1 LIFYFKHFHCLVFFI
16 LGTSVHYPQL
26 KTIMEGR
33 VQIFW
38 CQIFL
43 KAFMLAIWI
52 AKCVL
57 ILYCAQ
63 TYPIHL
69 ISLHILD
76 EIVDVIVMSILWWFY
91 YAHPVLAVVGI
102 IFAFGL
108 KCFNFMLHI
117 LFRDDF
123 MTWVYGILIP
133 VNHLMNSCILI
144 PDPPPANSPREYGDA
159 LPPA

>member
-1 LIFYFKHFHCLVFFI
+1 
-16 LGTSVHYPQL
+16 
-26 KTIMEGR
+26 
-33 VQIFW
+33 
-38 CQIFL
+38 
-43 KAFMLAIWI
+43 
-52 AKCVL
+52 
-57 ILYCAQ
+57 
-63 TYPIHL
+63 
-69 ISLHILD
+69 
-76 EIVDVIVMSILWWFY
+76 MSILWWFY